1 MSDRAVAPV
10 VGVPLLL
17 AVTVALA
24 TVVGAGV
31 VGTSATPGA
40 PTQATFEASADTT
53 GEIRVVHTGGDAI
66 DPEDLAL
73 TVRVDG
79 DLLAFQ
85 PPVPFFSARGFE
97 SGPTGVFNSATG
109 GEWRAGEAASL
120 RVADSN
126 EPTLTAGATV
136 TVRIYA
142 DDVGI
147 AVLEVPVQDASTAS
161 PSPSVPAA
169 SSPEPPPSASS
180 PATADSASGPEAVP
194 ASVSGT

>member
-10 VGVPLLL
+10 VGVPLLV

-24 TVVGAGV
+24 TVAGAGV
-31 VGTSATPGA
+31 VGTPAIPGA
-40 PTQATFEASADTT
+40 PTQATFEASADTS

-79 DLLAFQ
+79 DPLAFQ

-109 GEWRAGEAASL
+109 GEWGAGEAASL
-120 RVADSN
+120 RVAGSN

-147 AVLEVPVQDASTAS
+147 AVLEVTVQDASTAS
-161 PSPSVPAA
+161 PSVPAV
-169 SSPEPPPSASS
+169 SSPGPPPSASS
-180 PATADSASGPEAVP
+180 PATAESASVAAPAP